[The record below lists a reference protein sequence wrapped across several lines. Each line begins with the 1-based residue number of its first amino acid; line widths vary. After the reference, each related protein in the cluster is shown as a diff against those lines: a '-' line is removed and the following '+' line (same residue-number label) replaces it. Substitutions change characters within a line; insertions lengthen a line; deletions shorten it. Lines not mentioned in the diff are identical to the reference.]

1 MVVCVPQLQPSLPRP
16 CRRPAGPIR
25 RAWESVSQ
33 GHPCIP
39 ETPDL
44 SGNDR
49 KYEISGL
56 SPRQIAVLPIVALS
70 PSIAEAAR
78 QSGVSERTLRR
89 WVDEPAFS
97 QQLYQ
102 LHSQSYDLARN
113 QLMGLVPHFISVF
126 AREAIENPN
135 SVIRIRAADLGMY
148 YALKLSEIEKISQ
161 QLDDVLAVLGERE

>member
-1 MVVCVPQLQPSLPRP
+1 MSRKSDKAT
-16 CRRPAGPIR
+16 RRQSSSP
-25 RAWESVSQ
+25 SQ
-33 GHPCIP
+33 GCSCNP

-49 KYEISGL
+49 KNEISGL

-70 PSIAEAAR
+70 PSIAQAAR

-102 LHSQSYDLARN
+102 LHRESYDLARR

-135 SVIRIRAADLGMY
+135 SAVRIRAADLGMY
-148 YALKLSEIEKISQ
+148 YALKLAEIERISQ
-161 QLDDVLAVLGERE
+161 DLDDVLSVIREGG